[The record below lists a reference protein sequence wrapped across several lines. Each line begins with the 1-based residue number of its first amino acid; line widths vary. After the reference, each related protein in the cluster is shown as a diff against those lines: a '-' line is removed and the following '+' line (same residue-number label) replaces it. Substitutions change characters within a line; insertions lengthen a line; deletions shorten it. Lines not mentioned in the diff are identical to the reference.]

1 MQCSCSISDDWTLV
15 DQQPNSPSFGEAISP
30 SSLGKPS
37 LWGYYWANCGTC
49 EQQFA
54 FMQTMKDELANE
66 GYDVEFV
73 GVMYR
78 GDDVG
83 RFGATPRDHHGAC
96 NGSRA
101 NYPSCTVNS
110 GQITL
115 DMPVVVSGGAV
126 ATANGVA
133 DRGSWFIYRAD
144 GRLHEF
150 INSED
155 LETRNGFLGDQPN
168 WDLLKGKLKAAA
180 YGPSQGCF
188 DQVHED
194 EQGVRDAL
202 FRCLENTRCGVD
214 MSCAERQCLEPFEAC
229 QNG

>member
-1 MQCSCSISDDWTLV
+1 V
-15 DQQPNSPSFGEAISP
+15 DQQPNSPSFGEEISP

-54 FMQTMKDELANE
+54 HLQTLKDELSNE
-66 GYDVEFV
+66 GFDVEIV
-73 GVMYR
+73 GVLYR
-78 GDDVG
+78 DSGLG
-83 RFGATPRDHHGAC
+83 RFGTTPRDSQGAC
-96 NGSRA
+96 MGSRA
-101 NYPSCTVNS
+101 SYPSCTENP

-115 DMPVVVSGGAV
+115 SMPVVVNAGEV
-126 ATANGVA
+126 ATLNGVEA
-133 DRGSWFIYRAD
+133 RGSWFIYRAD

-150 INSED
+150 IESEE

-188 DQVHED
+188 DQVNED

-202 FRCLENTRCGVD
+202 FQCLENTRCGAD
-214 MSCAERQCLEPFEAC
+214 MSCAEQQCVDQFEAC
-229 QNG
+229 QAG